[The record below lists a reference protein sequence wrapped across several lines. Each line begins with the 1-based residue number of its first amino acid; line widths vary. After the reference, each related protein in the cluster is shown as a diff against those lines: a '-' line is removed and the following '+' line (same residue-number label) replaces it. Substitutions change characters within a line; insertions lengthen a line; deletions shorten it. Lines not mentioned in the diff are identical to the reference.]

1 MAINI
6 SIGSKMQT
14 NFVQLNS
21 VSLTFLVL
29 FFSFFVTNPLHSQ
42 ISKTDSPT
50 SNTQIVIVSDT
61 SKISNDIENNSIESA
76 GNPLAQYFPNDA
88 SYFYEPYPMKKG
100 SSIFQIGGSFSLLPI
115 PLWEQEF
122 TIPALDIQY
131 KYGLT
136 QNLCLV
142 ASLSTIL
149 HYSNLLHSGI
159 QWNVSTE
166 RLSFG
171 VANHIGIASGYLS
184 DELFDYAWALGAFT
198 MPIIR
203 IGYKFN
209 HFSLT
214 LSFVTTYAFKTY
226 SETHSIEGKVGS
238 DGEFNDFYCTVTMEQ
253 PFLKKQHVAIGFSL
267 AYARTHYQSWMLYNT
282 VNEWLFV
289 PEFFFSVQL

>member
-1 MAINI
+1 
-6 SIGSKMQT
+6 MQT
-14 NFVQLNS
+14 NFVQFNS
-21 VSLTFLVL
+21 LSLTFLVL
-29 FFSFFVTNPLHSQ
+29 FFSFFVANPLYSQ
-42 ISKTDSPT
+42 RSNTDS
-50 SNTQIVIVSDT
+50 SKLNGQIAIVSDT
-61 SKISNDIENNSIESA
+61 SKVSNTNEKSSIESKE
-76 GNPLAQYFPNDA
+76 NPLAQYFPNDV
-88 SYFYEPYPMKKG
+88 SYFYEPYPMQKG

-115 PLWEQEF
+115 PVWEQEF
-122 TIPALDIQY
+122 TIPALDLQY

-136 QNLCLV
+136 QNLCFV

-149 HYSNLLHSGI
+149 HFSNLLHTGI
-159 QWNVSTE
+159 QWNVSSE

-171 VANHIGIASGYLS
+171 VANHVGIASGYIS
-184 DELFDYAWALGAFT
+184 DDLFDYAWALGAFT

-203 IGYKFN
+203 IGYRFN

-253 PFLKKQHVAIGFSL
+253 PFLKNQHVVIGFSL

-289 PEFFFSVQL
+289 PEFFFAVQF